1 MLYLAETAGNI
12 YYFTF
17 NSCKGDIMSDSH
29 HEHHAEDH
37 SVNVKV
43 AIFFVAVL
51 TVLTIIGLM
60 Q

>member
-1 MLYLAETAGNI
+1 
-12 YYFTF
+12 
-17 NSCKGDIMSDSH
+17 MSGSH
-29 HEHHAEDH
+29 HEHHEEDH

-51 TVLTIIGLM
+51 TVLTIIGIM